1 MAQGREPVVQI
12 EPLSGSV
19 PLQTTGKYTEAQLAG
34 KTHIVERRI
43 LRFIADTAGNAA
55 GTYELWTIPPGV
67 QILSVDA
74 IILVAFTATATL
86 QVQDGSAN
94 WIVAGE
100 LDEQLIGS
108 VQRSVISAA
117 GTGTNGVYYTATD
130 TLDLVIGTATCII
143 GEIGLDIKFIDWTKF
158 IAADIA

>member
-1 MAQGREPVVQI
+1 MAYREPVVQT
-12 EPLSGSV
+12 EPIGSSV
-19 PLQTTGKYTEAQLAG
+19 PLQTDGPLTEAQLAG
-34 KTHIVERRI
+34 KTHIVETRI
-43 LRFIADTAGNAA
+43 LRFAADADGNAA

-74 IILVAFTATATL
+74 VILAAFTATATL
-86 QVQDGSAN
+86 QIQDGSAN

-100 LDEQLIGS
+100 LAEQTPGS
-108 VQRSVISAA
+108 VQRSVISAS

-130 TLDLVIGTATCII
+130 TLDLVIGVATCII
-143 GEIGLDIKFIDWTKF
+143 GEIGIVVKFIDWTKF

>member
-19 PLQTTGKYTEAQLAG
+19 PLQTTGKFTEAQLAG

-43 LRFIADTAGNAA
+43 LRFIADTDGNTA

-74 IILVAFTATATL
+74 IILAAFTAAATL
-86 QVQDGSAN
+86 QIQDGSAN

-100 LDEQLIGS
+100 LAEQTPGS
-108 VQRSVISAA
+108 VQRSVISAS
-117 GTGTNGVYYTATD
+117 GTGTNGVYYTTTD
-130 TLDLVIGTATCII
+130 TLDLVIGVATCII
-143 GEIGLDIKFIDWTKF
+143 GEIGVVIEFIDWAKF
-158 IAADIA
+158 TAADIA